1 MNPYFNKSMKKK
13 FIILIAFLCSMAT
26 YAQLIPAPESLKF
39 NKGHFVLDA
48 STGIILK
55 GLESSES
62 SKLVNYLI
70 DKVEDD
76 TAVRMSSKK
85 EEQKNILFEVLTDPS
100 KNLGDEGYILNIT
113 TNEINIAANSYTG
126 LFYGMQSLLQ
136 YIIANNTQT
145 PIQLPNLSIS
155 DKPNV
160 AWRGMVMDVS
170 RNFYN
175 VTAVKEVLDLMAFY
189 KLNVFHWH
197 LADNEGWRL
206 EIKKYPKLTTVGAWR
221 TEIPGS
227 VMYKQDSTY
236 TKKLDGD
243 PYQYGGFY
251 TQEQVKE
258 IVAYAKDRNI
268 TVVPEIDVP
277 GHSGAALTAYPE
289 FSCEKHQ
296 QESPNSTLWNGVVN
310 PLNVNLNYCAG
321 QESTFEFLEDV
332 FTEVMAMFPSEYIH
346 VGGDEV
352 DKSYWKKCPVC
363 QQRMTDE
370 GLKDENELQ
379 SYFIKRIAKF
389 LEDND
394 RKLIGWDE
402 ILEGGAPVNATVMSW
417 RGEKGGIEGAKLK
430 QDVIMTPNDP
440 LYFNRHQVDSDDE
453 PYAPAYSI
461 NTLERVYKYNLIP
474 EELSKEE
481 AHYIIGGQFAV
492 WTEFISSVE
501 HLEYTLLP
509 RMPAFAENMWST
521 EKNKNY
527 NKFVARLNQGHFDY
541 WKANGIRF
549 HPKSYKKSVY

>member
-1 MNPYFNKSMKKK
+1 MKKTCILLIV
-13 FIILIAFLCSMAT
+13 FICSIAA
-26 YAQLIPAPESLKF
+26 YAQVIPAPESLKF
-39 NKGHFVLDA
+39 NKGHFVLDT
-48 STGIILK
+48 STGITLD
-55 GLESSES
+55 GLEPSES
-62 SKLVNYLI
+62 TKLTNYLI
-70 DKVEDD
+70 DKVE
-76 TAVRMSSKK
+76 TETGVRISSKK
-85 EEQKNILFEVLTDPS
+85 GNSKNILFEVLRYPS
-100 KNLGDEGYILNIT
+100 KNLGEEGYILNIT
-113 TNEINIAANSYTG
+113 TNEIHIAANSNAG
-126 LFYGMQSLLQ
+126 LFYGVQSLLQ
-136 YIIANNTQT
+136 YIIANNIQT

-170 RNFYN
+170 RHFFN
-175 VTAVKEVLDLMAFY
+175 VTAIKEVLDLMAFY

-206 EIKKYPKLTTVGAWR
+206 EIKKYPKLTEVGAWR

-236 TKKLDGD
+236 AKKLDGK

-251 TQEQVKE
+251 TQEQVKD
-258 IVAYAKDRNI
+258 IVDYAKDRNI

-332 FTEVMAMFPSEYIH
+332 FTEVMALFPSKYIH

-352 DKSYWKKCPVC
+352 DKSYWEKCDAC
-363 QQRMTDE
+363 QKRKADE

-379 SYFIKRIAKF
+379 SYFLKRIAKF

-417 RGEKGGIEGAKLK
+417 RGEKGGIEAAKLK

-461 NTLERVYKYNLIP
+461 NTLERVYNYNLIP

-481 AHYIIGGQFAV
+481 ARYILGGQFAV

-521 EKNKNY
+521 SKNKDY
-527 NKFVARLNQGHFDY
+527 NKFIERLNLMHYDY

-549 HPKSYKKSVY
+549 HPKAYLKSVY

>member
-1 MNPYFNKSMKKK
+1 MKKTV
-13 FIILIAFLCSMAT
+13 FLLFAFLASIT
-26 YAQLIPAPESLKF
+26 SYAQLIPAPETLKF

-48 STGIILK
+48 TTGIVLK
-55 GLESSES
+55 GITASES
-62 SKLVNYLI
+62 APLTTYLS
-70 DKVEDD
+70 DKIEVE
-76 TAVRMSSKK
+76 TNVRIASKK
-85 EEQKNILFEVLTDPS
+85 GNRKNIVFEVLRNPS
-100 KNLGDEGYILNIT
+100 KNIGDEGYLLNIT
-113 TNEINIAANSYTG
+113 STEIQIVANANAG
-126 LFYGMQSLLQ
+126 LFYGVQSLLQ

-160 AWRGMVMDVS
+160 AWRGMMLDVS
-170 RNFYN
+170 RHFYN
-175 VTAVKEVLDLMAFY
+175 VAAVKEVLDLMAFY

-206 EIKKYPKLTTVGAWR
+206 EIKKYPKLTEVGAWR

-227 VMYKQDSTY
+227 VIYKQDSTY
-236 TKKLDGD
+236 TKKLDGE

-251 TQEQVKE
+251 TQEQVKD

-268 TVVPEIDVP
+268 TVIPEIDVP

-296 QESPNSTLWNGVVN
+296 QETPNSTLWNGVVN

-321 QESTFEFLEDV
+321 QDTTFSFLEDV
-332 FTEVMAMFPSEYIH
+332 FTEVMALFPSKYIH

-352 DKSYWKKCPVC
+352 DKSYWEKCAAC
-363 QQRMTDE
+363 QKRKADE
-370 GLKDENELQ
+370 GLKDEDELQ
-379 SYFIKRIAKF
+379 SYFLKRIAKF

-417 RGEKGGIEGAKLK
+417 RGEKGGIEAAKLK
-430 QDVIMTPNDP
+430 QDVIMIPSDP
-440 LYFNRHQVDSDDE
+440 LYFNRYQDTPENE
-453 PYAPAYSI
+453 PFAAAYSI
-461 NTLERVYKYNLIP
+461 NTLERVYNYNLIP
-474 EELSKEE
+474 SELSKEE
-481 AHYIIGGQFAV
+481 TQYIIGGQFAV

-501 HLEYTLLP
+501 HLEYILLP
-509 RMPAFAENMWST
+509 RMPAFAENLWST
-521 EKNKNY
+521 PKNKNY
-527 NKFVARLNQGHFDY
+527 TRFVERLNQGHFDY

-549 HPKSYKKSVY
+549 HPKQYVKSVY

>member
-1 MNPYFNKSMKKK
+1 MLLETMKKNCILLIV
-13 FIILIAFLCSMAT
+13 FICSVST
-26 YAQLIPAPESLKF
+26 YAQIIPAPESLKL

-48 STGIILK
+48 TTGIVLS
-55 GLESSES
+55 GVEPSES
-62 SKLVNYLI
+62 SKLTNYLI
-70 DKVEDD
+70 DKVEAE
-76 TAVRMSSKK
+76 TGVRIGSKK
-85 EEQKNILFEVLTDPS
+85 GDNKNIIFEMLRYPS
-100 KNLGDEGYILNIT
+100 KNLGEEGYLLNIT
-113 TNEINIAANSYTG
+113 TTEINIVANSYAG
-126 LFYGMQSLLQ
+126 LFYGTQSLLQ
-136 YIIANNTQT
+136 YVIANNTQT

-160 AWRGMVMDVS
+160 AWRGMMMDVS
-170 RNFYN
+170 RHFFN
-175 VTAVKEVLDLMAFY
+175 VDAIKELLDLMAFY
-189 KLNVFHWH
+189 KMNVFHWH

-206 EIKKYPKLTTVGAWR
+206 EIKKYPKLTEVGAWR

-227 VMYKQDSTY
+227 VIYKQDSTY
-236 TKKLDGD
+236 TKKLDGK

-251 TQEQVKE
+251 TQEQVKD

-277 GHSGAALTAYPE
+277 GHSGAALSAYPE
-289 FSCEKHQ
+289 FSCEKHK
-296 QESPNSTLWNGVVN
+296 QETPNSTLWNGVVN

-332 FTEVMAMFPSEYIH
+332 FTEVMALFPSKYIH

-352 DKSYWKKCPVC
+352 DKSYWEKCPVC
-363 QQRMTDE
+363 QKRMSDE

-402 ILEGGAPVNATVMSW
+402 ILEGGAPANATVMSW
-417 RGEKGGIEGAKLK
+417 RGESGGIEAAKLK
-430 QDVIMTPNDP
+430 QEVIMTPNDP

-461 NTLERVYKYNLIP
+461 NTLERVYKYKLIP

-481 AHYIIGGQFAV
+481 ATYILGGQFAV

-521 EKNKNY
+521 PKNKNY
-527 NKFVARLNQGHFDY
+527 NKFVERLNQMHYDY

-549 HPKSYKKSVY
+549 HPKEYLKSVY